1 MSSTPSSRPPPPTSR
16 GCMPRCSSPRRRAAG
31 PWPARLQPGLNLL
44 DSIRESPGLT
54 PGGVLTIKQVTNYN
68 NICNLRLET
77 CRPEFQMN
85 FRPQASKQAT
95 CNLPSG
101 IPNEFPSARIIFA
114 LVRTILP
121 PRGTKLDSTQQTWIQ
136 LSLKTFLFPTT
147 GSRLDSHASQFV
159 TPSGP
164 ALMVR
169 PRSHPNTP
177 CRHCRYCHRYRQ
189 HHSRLQKPHES
200 ATEQHSRECDRPT
213 LTRVRPN
220 NTHESATSTIL
231 DSTCRTQSGKAPVSI
246 RAVF

>member
-1 MSSTPSSRPPPPTSR
+1 
-16 GCMPRCSSPRRRAAG
+16 
-31 PWPARLQPGLNLL
+31 
-44 DSIRESPGLT
+44 
-54 PGGVLTIKQVTNYN
+54 
-68 NICNLRLET
+68 
-77 CRPEFQMN
+77 MN
-85 FRPQASKQAT
+85 FRQQASKQAT

-220 NTHESATSTIL
+220 NTHESATSTIPGL
-231 DSTCRTQSGKAPVSI
+231 NLPDSI
-246 RAVF
+246 RESPGLNPGGAFNNKTINKTTKYMRLATISNLQLAVRNSK

>member
-1 MSSTPSSRPPPPTSR
+1 
-16 GCMPRCSSPRRRAAG
+16 
-31 PWPARLQPGLNLL
+31 
-44 DSIRESPGLT
+44 
-54 PGGVLTIKQVTNYN
+54 
-68 NICNLRLET
+68 
-77 CRPEFQMN
+77 MN

-136 LSLKTFLFPTT
+136 LSLQTFLFPAT

-200 ATEQHSRECDRPT
+200 ATEQHSRECDFNHPGLNLPDSIR
-213 LTRVRPN
+213 
-220 NTHESATSTIL
+220 ESPGLNPGGVLNIKQSTKLQKIYATCDNQQL
-231 DSTCRTQSGKAPVSI
+231 ATCRPEFQMNFRPQELFSP
-246 RAVF
+246 